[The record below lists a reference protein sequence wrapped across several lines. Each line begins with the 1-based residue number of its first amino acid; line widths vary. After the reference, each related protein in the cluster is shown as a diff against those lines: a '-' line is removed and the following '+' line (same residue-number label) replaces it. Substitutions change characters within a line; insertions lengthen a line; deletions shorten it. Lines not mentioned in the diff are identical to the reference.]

1 MPWFLEASDSTELP
15 AGFGGHHGDA
25 INSLMTG
32 FIDYLIHSDSLMG
45 QLIFMPVAYFSKKV
59 NP

>member
-45 QLIFMPVAYFSKKV
+45 QLICMPVAYFT
-59 NP
+59 